1 MNLYIKQK
9 IFSWADT
16 FSVMDVNGSIIYSV
30 VGKIFSIA
38 KKLTIYQND
47 KEVARVEKKLI
58 SLLPKFYVYIKD
70 QQIAEIQK
78 RISFLHEKY
87 SVVGLEWEIE
97 GNIWSHDYTISK
109 NGKVIATIHKKW
121 LTWADT
127 YELCISDNVDHVVA
141 LAVIIAI
148 DCVAGDKN

>member
-78 RISFLHEKY
+78 RISF
-87 SVVGLEWEIE
+87 S
-97 GNIWSHDYTISK
+97 S
-109 NGKVIATIHKKW
+109 
-121 LTWADT
+121 
-127 YELCISDNVDHVVA
+127 
-141 LAVIIAI
+141 
-148 DCVAGDKN
+148 

>member
-1 MNLYIKQK
+1 MFILKTSRLQK
-9 IFSWADT
+9 FKNV
-16 FSVMDVNGSIIYSV
+16 F
-30 VGKIFSIA
+30 
-38 KKLTIYQND
+38 L
-47 KEVARVEKKLI
+47 
-58 SLLPKFYVYIKD
+58 
-70 QQIAEIQK
+70 
-78 RISFLHEKY
+78 FLHEKY